1 MKVEKTMIDKNIRF
15 EKQGDLYKL
24 FYNSGIKEY
33 DMGISFMTEHNIE
46 DYPITMHGVV
56 NSGNCHLNPCKNVV
70 IRLLNPPEKT
80 KSIEIARDAGIEFVG
95 DFILGIESSLKIETN
110 KATTFSFKDNP
121 NREKF
126 VSFKELEISR
136 NEHAGFYFSK
146 FDIERKIDSSLLNSM
161 PKKTSEIKD
170 NKDIL
175 FSLRDDIQ
183 RLNLKDN
190 SFSGDSR
197 GQITCDS
204 LYASLN
210 AISLRED
217 GSSDEPAFLTLS
229 ADAVHVTN
237 ANFNLDRELKIVNR
251 GTKSLGRSKISI
263 NDTQIE
269 KPDYIDRDA
278 GILEVDCDHLEI
290 NTNTPLLIS
299 GENRVECLG
308 GKVFIDTTGD
318 NLHDPLRL
326 DNTKLF
332 IPENGEAIIRR
343 IEGKDSSLTLAQS
356 EDNKYFIKRAY
367 LANSEAKNISGDIY
381 LYAENSKINGMTFE
395 DNSGVVLTTN
405 APHDKGISN
414 FVVEN
419 ILFKK
424 DSSLEVKD
432 TKGKGT
438 SIKLS
443 NIIVEG
449 EAGLASKI
457 DYTMESSILAKGTT
471 YLASG
476 DEELKIL
483 NSIFQGK
490 NTISGVASIANSKI
504 ENSVISASNVK
515 IEDAELVDVT
525 NYKAHIQREAN
536 IQHEAKNISVIT
548 NEVEKL

>member
-1 MKVEKTMIDKNIRF
+1 MINKNIRF

-24 FYNSGIKEY
+24 FYNSGVKGY
-33 DMGISFMTEHNIE
+33 DMGISFMTEYDIE
-46 DYPITMHGVV
+46 DYPITMPGVV

-70 IRLLNPPEKT
+70 IKLLNPPEKT

-126 VSFKELEISR
+126 VRFKELEISR
-136 NEHAGFYFSK
+136 NEHAGFWFSK

-161 PKKTSEIKD
+161 PKKTSEIKN
-170 NKDIL
+170 NKNIL
-175 FSLRDDIQ
+175 FSLHEDIQ
-183 RLNLKDN
+183 RLNLVDN
-190 SFSGDSR
+190 SFAEDVR

-204 LYASLN
+204 LYLSLD
-210 AISLRED
+210 ATSVTEDSLD
-217 GSSDEPAFLTLS
+217 DDPSSLFLS
-229 ADAVHVTN
+229 ADAVHAINV
-237 ANFNLDRELKIVNR
+237 NFTLAGNLEIVNR
-251 GTKSLGRSKISI
+251 GTKRPGRSEISI
-263 NDTQIE
+263 SHTQIE
-269 KPDYIDRDA
+269 KSEYIGRE
-278 GILEVDCDHLEI
+278 GTGVLEIDCDHLEI

-326 DNTKLF
+326 DNAKVF

-367 LANSEAKNISGDIY
+367 LVNSEAKNISGDIY

-395 DNSGVVLTTN
+395 ENSGVVLTTN
-405 APHDKGISN
+405 APHDNGITN
-414 FVVEN
+414 FIVEN
-419 ILFKK
+419 ILLKK
-424 DSSLEVKD
+424 DSSLEARDNQGKD
-432 TKGKGT
+432 T

-457 DYTMESSILAKGTT
+457 DYSMESSILAKGTT

-490 NTISGVASIANSKI
+490 NIISGVTSIANSKI
-504 ENSVISASNVK
+504 ENSVISASNAK
-515 IEDAELVDVT
+515 IENAELIDVT
-525 NYKAHIQREAN
+525 DYKAYIQ
-536 IQHEAKNISVIT
+536 QKAKDISSITNESVIT
-548 NEVEKL
+548 NEIEEL

>member
-161 PKKTSEIKD
+161 PKKTSEIKN
-170 NKDIL
+170 NKNIL
-175 FSLRDDIQ
+175 FSLREDIQ

-318 NLHDPLRL
+318 NLHDPLCL

-332 IPENGEAIIRR
+332 IPENGKAIIRR

-356 EDNKYFIKRAY
+356 EDNRYSIKRAY
-367 LANSEAKNISGDIY
+367 LVNSEAKNISGDIY

-395 DNSGVVLTTN
+395 ENSGVVLTTN
-405 APHDKGISN
+405 APHDKGITN
-414 FVVEN
+414 FIVEN
-419 ILFKK
+419 ILLKK
-424 DSSLEVKD
+424 DSSLEARDNQGKD
-432 TKGKGT
+432 A
-438 SIKLS
+438 SIKLG
-443 NIIVEG
+443 NIVVEG
-449 EAGLASKI
+449 EATLASNS
-457 DYTMESSILAKGTT
+457 DYIMESSILGKGTT
-471 YLASG
+471 SLTSG
-476 DEELKIL
+476 SEELKIL
-483 NSIFQGK
+483 NSILQGN
-490 NTISGVASIANSKI
+490 NTIGKVTSITNSKI
-504 ENSVISASNVK
+504 ENSIIIAANAK
-515 IEDAELVDVT
+515 IEDTELVNVA
-525 NYKAHIQREAN
+525 NYKAYIQPKVED
-536 IQHEAKNISVIT
+536 ISIIT
-548 NEVEKL
+548 NEIEKL

>member
-1 MKVEKTMIDKNIRF
+1 MIDENIRF

-24 FYNSGIKEY
+24 FYDNGSKEY

-46 DYPITMHGVV
+46 DYPITILEEINGRDCYL
-56 NSGNCHLNPCKNVV
+56 SPCKNVV
-70 IRLLNPPEKT
+70 IKLLNPPEKT
-80 KSIEIARDAGIEFVG
+80 EKIEIARDAGIEFSG
-95 DFILGIESSLKIETN
+95 DFILGIEKSLKIETN
-110 KATTFSFKDNP
+110 KGTAFSFKDNP
-121 NREKF
+121 DREKF
-126 VSFKELEISR
+126 VRFKELEISG
-136 NEHAGFYFSK
+136 NENSIFYFFKSNIK
-146 FDIERKIDSSLLNSM
+146 RNIDSPFFKSV
-161 PKKTSEIKD
+161 PKKASEIK
-170 NKDIL
+170 NNQDIF

-183 RLNLKDN
+183 VVDLKDN
-190 SFSGDSR
+190 IFHSEDNG
-197 GQITCDS
+197 GEIICDS
-204 LYASLN
+204 LYVSLN
-210 AISLRED
+210 AITARED
-217 GSSDEPAFLTLS
+217 GSSDDSVSLLLS
-229 ADAVHVTN
+229 ADAVYAKNV
-237 ANFNLDRELKIVNR
+237 NFSLVGALEIVNR
-251 GTKSLGRSKISI
+251 GTKSGKGCKISI
-263 NDTQIE
+263 SDTQIE
-269 KPDYIDRDA
+269 IPDYLEREDA
-278 GILEVDCDHLEI
+278 AILEADCKYLEI
-290 NTNTPLLIS
+290 DTSAKLLIS
-299 GENRVECLG
+299 GENRIECLG

-326 DNTKLF
+326 DNTKVF

-432 TKGKGT
+432 TKGKDT

-449 EAGLASKI
+449 EAALASKI
-457 DYTMESSILAKGTT
+457 DYTMESSILAKGDT
-471 YLASG
+471 YLASSS
-476 DEELKIL
+476 EELKIL

-504 ENSVISASNVK
+504 ENSVISASNAK
-515 IEDAELVDVT
+515 IEDAELVYVT
-525 NYKAHIQREAN
+525 DYKAYIQRQAD
-536 IQHEAKNISVIT
+536 IQHEVKDISVVI
-548 NEVEKL
+548 NEIEKL

>member
-1 MKVEKTMIDKNIRF
+1 MIDKNIRF

-24 FYNSGIKEY
+24 FYNSGVKEY

-46 DYPITMHGVV
+46 DYPITMPGVV

-70 IRLLNPPEKT
+70 IKLLNPPEKT
-80 KSIEIARDAGIEFVG
+80 EKIEIARDAGIEFAG
-95 DFILGIESSLKIETN
+95 DFVLGIEKSLKIETN

-126 VSFKELEISR
+126 VCFKELEILR
-136 NEHAGFYFSK
+136 NENSTFYFSK
-146 FDIERKIDSSLLNSM
+146 SNVERKIDLSFLNSIS
-161 PKKTSEIKD
+161 KKVNEIKD

-278 GILEVDCDHLEI
+278 GILEVDFDHLEI

-326 DNTKLF
+326 DNTKVF

-381 LYAENSKINGMTFE
+381 LYAENIKINGMTFE

-419 ILFKK
+419 ILLKK
-424 DSSLEVKD
+424 NSSLEAKD
-432 TKGKGT
+432 HKGKDAN
-438 SIKLS
+438 IKLS

-457 DYTMESSILAKGTT
+457 DYSMESSILEKGTT

-476 DEELKIL
+476 NEELKIL

-490 NTISGVASIANSKI
+490 NTISGVTSIANSKI
-504 ENSVISASNVK
+504 ENSVISADNAK
-515 IEDAELVDVT
+515 IEDAELIDVT
-525 NYKAHIQREAN
+525 DYKAYLQRQAN
-536 IQHEAKNISVIT
+536 IQHEVKDISVVT
-548 NEVEKL
+548 NEIEKL

>member
-1 MKVEKTMIDKNIRF
+1 MIDENIRF
-15 EKQGDLYKL
+15 EKQGNLHKL
-24 FYNSGIKEY
+24 FYNNGSKEY
-33 DMGISFMTEHNIE
+33 DMDISFMTEHNIE
-46 DYPITMHGVV
+46 DYPITILEEINGRDCYL
-56 NSGNCHLNPCKNVV
+56 SPCKNVV
-70 IRLLNPPEKT
+70 IKLLNPPEKT
-80 KSIEIARDAGIEFVG
+80 KSIEIARDAGIEFSG

-126 VSFKELEISR
+126 VSFKELKISR
-136 NEHAGFYFSK
+136 NENSTFYFSK
-146 FDIERKIDSSLLNSM
+146 SNVERKIDLSFLNSM
-161 PKKTSEIKD
+161 SKKVNEIKD

-217 GSSDEPAFLTLS
+217 GSSEDPAFLTLS
-229 ADAVHVTN
+229 ANVVDITN

-251 GTKSLGRSKISI
+251 GTKSLGRSQISI

-269 KPDYIDRDA
+269 KPDYVDRDV
-278 GILEVDCDHLEI
+278 GVLEVDCDHLQI
-290 NTNTPLLIS
+290 DTGKPLIIS

-326 DNTKLF
+326 DNTKVF
-332 IPENGEAIIRR
+332 IPENGEAVIRR

-381 LYAENSKINGMTFE
+381 LYAENSKINEMTFE

-405 APHDKGISN
+405 APHDKGMSN
-414 FVVEN
+414 FIVEN

-424 DSSLEVKD
+424 DSSLEAKD
-432 TKGKGT
+432 TKGKDT

-449 EAGLASKI
+449 EAALASKI

-490 NTISGVASIANSKI
+490 NTISGVTSVANSKI
-504 ENSVISASNVK
+504 ENSVISADNAK
-515 IEDAELVDVT
+515 IEDAELVDIT
-525 NYKAHIQREAN
+525 DYKAYIQPKVED
-536 IQHEAKNISVIT
+536 ISIIT
-548 NEVEKL
+548 NEIEKL

>member
-1 MKVEKTMIDKNIRF
+1 MIEKNIRF

-24 FYNSGIKEY
+24 FYNSGVKEY
-33 DMGISFMTEHNIE
+33 DMGISFMTEYDIE
-46 DYPITMHGVV
+46 DYPITMPGVV

-70 IRLLNPPEKT
+70 IKLLNPPEKT
-80 KSIEIARDAGIEFVG
+80 KSIEITRDAGIEFVG
-95 DFILGIESSLKIETN
+95 DFILGIEKSLKIETN

-126 VSFKELEISR
+126 ISFKELEISR

-146 FDIERKIDSSLLNSM
+146 FDIERKIDSSFLKNM
-161 PKKTSEIKD
+161 PKKASEIKN

-251 GTKSLGRSKISI
+251 GTKSLGRSKILI

-278 GILEVDCDHLEI
+278 GIFEVDCDHLEI

-343 IEGKDSSLTLAQS
+343 IEGKDGSLTLAQS
-356 EDNKYFIKRAY
+356 EDNRYSIKRAY
-367 LANSEAKNISGDIY
+367 LVNSEAKNISGDIY

-395 DNSGVVLTTN
+395 ENSGVVLTTN
-405 APHDKGISN
+405 APHDKGITN
-414 FVVEN
+414 FIVEN
-419 ILFKK
+419 ILLKK
-424 DSSLEVKD
+424 DSSLEARDNQGKD
-432 TKGKGT
+432 A
-438 SIKLS
+438 SIKLG
-443 NIIVEG
+443 NIVVEG
-449 EAGLASKI
+449 EATLASNS
-457 DYTMESSILAKGTT
+457 DYIMESSILGKGTT
-471 YLASG
+471 SLTSG
-476 DEELKIL
+476 SEELKIL
-483 NSIFQGK
+483 NSILQGN
-490 NTISGVASIANSKI
+490 NTIGKVTSITNSKI
-504 ENSVISASNVK
+504 ENSIIIAANAK
-515 IEDAELVDVT
+515 IEDTELVNVA
-525 NYKAHIQREAN
+525 NYKAYIQPKVED
-536 IQHEAKNISVIT
+536 ISIIT
-548 NEVEKL
+548 NEIEKL

>member
-1 MKVEKTMIDKNIRF
+1 MIEKNIRF

-24 FYNSGIKEY
+24 FYNSGVKEY

-46 DYPITMHGVV
+46 DYPITMPGVV

-70 IRLLNPPEKT
+70 IKLINPPEKT
-80 KSIEIARDAGIEFVG
+80 EKIEIARDAGIEFSG
-95 DFILGIESSLKIETN
+95 DFILGIEKSLKIETN

-126 VSFKELEISR
+126 VRFKELEIWR
-136 NEHAGFYFSK
+136 NENSTFYFSK
-146 FDIERKIDSSLLNSM
+146 SNVERKIDSSLLNSM
-161 PKKTSEIKD
+161 SKKASEIKD

-278 GILEVDCDHLEI
+278 GILEIDCDHLEI

-332 IPENGEAIIRR
+332 IPENGEAVIRR

-356 EDNKYFIKRAY
+356 EDNRYSIKRAY
-367 LANSEAKNISGDIY
+367 LVNSEAKNISGDNIC

-395 DNSGVVLTTN
+395 ENSGVVLTTN
-405 APHDKGISN
+405 APHDKGITN
-414 FVVEN
+414 FIVEN
-419 ILFKK
+419 ILLKK
-424 DSSLEVKD
+424 DSSLEARDNQGKD
-432 TKGKGT
+432 A
-438 SIKLS
+438 SIKLG
-443 NIIVEG
+443 NIVVEG
-449 EAGLASKI
+449 EATLASNS
-457 DYTMESSILAKGTT
+457 DYIMESSILGKGTT
-471 YLASG
+471 SLTSG
-476 DEELKIL
+476 SEELKIL
-483 NSIFQGK
+483 NSILQGN
-490 NTISGVASIANSKI
+490 NTIGKVTSITNSKI
-504 ENSVISASNVK
+504 ENSIIIAANAK
-515 IEDAELVDVT
+515 IEDTELVNVA
-525 NYKAHIQREAN
+525 NYKAYIQPKVED
-536 IQHEAKNISVIT
+536 ISIIT
-548 NEVEKL
+548 NEIEKL

>member
-1 MKVEKTMIDKNIRF
+1 MIDENIRF

-24 FYNSGIKEY
+24 FYDNGSKEY
-33 DMGISFMTEHNIE
+33 DMGISFMTNHNIE
-46 DYPITMHGVV
+46 DYPITILEEINGRDCYL
-56 NSGNCHLNPCKNVV
+56 SPCKNVV
-70 IRLLNPPEKT
+70 IKLLNPPEKT
-80 KSIEIARDAGIEFVG
+80 KSIEIARDAGIEFSG
-95 DFILGIESSLKIETN
+95 DFILGIEKSLKIETN
-110 KATTFSFKDNP
+110 KGTAFSFKDNP
-121 NREKF
+121 DREKF
-126 VSFKELEISR
+126 VRFKELEISG
-136 NEHAGFYFSK
+136 NENSIFYFSK
-146 FDIERKIDSSLLNSM
+146 SNIKRNIDSPFFKSV
-161 PKKTSEIKD
+161 PKKASEIK
-170 NKDIL
+170 NNQDIF

-183 RLNLKDN
+183 VVDLKDN
-190 SFSGDSR
+190 IFHSEDNG
-197 GQITCDS
+197 GEIICDS
-204 LYASLN
+204 LYVSLN
-210 AISLRED
+210 AITARED
-217 GSSDEPAFLTLS
+217 GSSDDSVSLLLS
-229 ADAVHVTN
+229 ADAVYARNV
-237 ANFNLDRELKIVNR
+237 NFGLVGALEIVNR
-251 GTKSLGRSKISI
+251 GTKSGEGCKISI
-263 NDTQIE
+263 SDTQIE
-269 KPDYIDRDA
+269 RPDYLEREDA
-278 GILEVDCDHLEI
+278 AILEIDCDHLEI

-326 DNTKLF
+326 NNTKVF

-414 FVVEN
+414 FVVGN

-432 TKGKGT
+432 TKGKDT

-457 DYTMESSILAKGTT
+457 DYSMESSILAKGTT

-490 NTISGVASIANSKI
+490 NTISRVTSIANSKI
-504 ENSVISASNVK
+504 ENSVISASNTK

-525 NYKAHIQREAN
+525 DYKAYLQRQAN
-536 IQHEAKNISVIT
+536 IQHEAKNISIIT
-548 NEVEKL
+548 NEIEKL

>member
-1 MKVEKTMIDKNIRF
+1 MIEKNIRF

-24 FYNSGIKEY
+24 FYNTGIKEC

-46 DYPITMHGVV
+46 DYPITMPGVV

-70 IRLLNPPEKT
+70 IKLLNPPEKT
-80 KSIEIARDAGIEFVG
+80 KSIEIVRDAGIEFSG
-95 DFILGIESSLKIETN
+95 DFILGIEKSLKIETN
-110 KATTFSFKDNP
+110 KGTAFSFKDNP
-121 NREKF
+121 DREKF
-126 VSFKELEISR
+126 VRFKELEISG
-136 NEHAGFYFSK
+136 NENSIFYFSK
-146 FDIERKIDSSLLNSM
+146 SNIKRNIDSPFLKSV
-161 PKKTSEIKD
+161 PKKASEIK
-170 NKDIL
+170 NNQDIF

-183 RLNLKDN
+183 VVDLKDN
-190 SFSGDSR
+190 IFHSEDNG
-197 GQITCDS
+197 GEIICDS
-204 LYASLN
+204 LYVSLN
-210 AISLRED
+210 AITARED
-217 GSSDEPAFLTLS
+217 GSSDDSVSLLLS
-229 ADAVHVTN
+229 ADAVYARNV
-237 ANFNLDRELKIVNR
+237 NFSLVGALEIVNR
-251 GTKSLGRSKISI
+251 GTKSGEGCKISI
-263 NDTQIE
+263 SDTQIE
-269 KPDYIDRDA
+269 RPDYLEREDA
-278 GILEVDCDHLEI
+278 AILEADCKYLQID
-290 NTNTPLLIS
+290 TSAKLLIS
-299 GENRVECLG
+299 GENRIECLG
-308 GKVFIDTTGD
+308 GKVVIDNTGD
-318 NLHDPLRL
+318 NLHDDLHL

-356 EDNKYFIKRAY
+356 EDNRYSIKRAY
-367 LANSEAKNISGDIY
+367 LVNSEAKNISGDIY

-414 FVVEN
+414 FIVEN

-424 DSSLEVKD
+424 DSSLEAKD

-471 YLASG
+471 SLASG

-490 NTISGVASIANSKI
+490 NTISGVISITNSKI
-504 ENSVISASNVK
+504 EDSILAAVNNAK
-515 IEDAELVDVT
+515 IEDTELVDVT
-525 NYKAHIQREAN
+525 DYKAYIQPKVED
-536 IQHEAKNISVIT
+536 ISIIT
-548 NEVEKL
+548 NEIEKL

>member
-1 MKVEKTMIDKNIRF
+1 MIDENIRF

-24 FYNSGIKEY
+24 FYDNGSKEY

-46 DYPITMHGVV
+46 DYPITILEEINGRDCYL
-56 NSGNCHLNPCKNVV
+56 SPCKNVV
-70 IRLLNPPEKT
+70 IKLLNPPEKT
-80 KSIEIARDAGIEFVG
+80 KSIEIARDAGIEFSG
-95 DFILGIESSLKIETN
+95 DFILGIEKSLKIETN

-126 VSFKELEISR
+126 VRFKELEIWR
-136 NEHAGFYFSK
+136 NENSTFYFSK
-146 FDIERKIDSSLLNSM
+146 SNVERKIDSSLLNSM
-161 PKKTSEIKD
+161 SKKASEIKD

-210 AISLRED
+210 AVSLRED

-237 ANFNLDRELKIVNR
+237 ANFNLDRELKIINR
-251 GTKSLGRSKISI
+251 GTKSLGRSQISI

-278 GILEVDCDHLEI
+278 GVLEVDCDHLQI
-290 NTNTPLLIS
+290 DTGKPLIIS
-299 GENRVECLG
+299 GENRVECLCG
-308 GKVFIDTTGD
+308 RVVIDTTGD
-318 NLHDPLRL
+318 NLHDDLHL

-343 IEGKDSSLTLAQS
+343 IEGKDGSLALAQS
-356 EDNKYFIKRAY
+356 EDNRYYIKRAY
-367 LANSEAKNISGDIY
+367 LVNSEAKNISGDIY

-414 FVVEN
+414 FIVEN
-419 ILFKK
+419 ILLKK
-424 DSSLEVKD
+424 DSFLEARDNQGKD
-432 TKGKGT
+432 A
-438 SIKLS
+438 SIKLG
-443 NIIVEG
+443 NIVVEG
-449 EAGLASKI
+449 EATLASNS
-457 DYTMESSILAKGTT
+457 DYIMESSILGKGTT
-471 YLASG
+471 SLTSG
-476 DEELKIL
+476 SEELKIL

-504 ENSVISASNVK
+504 ENSVISASNAK
-515 IEDAELVDVT
+515 IEDAELVNVA
-525 NYKAHIQREAN
+525 NYKAYIQPKVED
-536 IQHEAKNISVIT
+536 ISIIT
-548 NEVEKL
+548 NEIEKL

>member
-1 MKVEKTMIDKNIRF
+1 MIDENIRF

-24 FYNSGIKEY
+24 FYDNGSKEY

-46 DYPITMHGVV
+46 DYPITILEEINGRDCYL
-56 NSGNCHLNPCKNVV
+56 SPCKNVV
-70 IRLLNPPEKT
+70 IKLLNPPEKT
-80 KSIEIARDAGIEFVG
+80 EKIEIARDAGIEFVG
-95 DFILGIESSLKIETN
+95 DFVLGIEKSLRIETN

-126 VSFKELEISR
+126 VRFKELEIWR
-136 NEHAGFYFSK
+136 NENSTFYFSK
-146 FDIERKIDSSLLNSM
+146 SNVERKIDSSLLNSM
-161 PKKTSEIKD
+161 SKKASEIKD

-229 ADAVHVTN
+229 ADAVYLTN

-251 GTKSLGRSKISI
+251 GTKSLGRSQISI

-278 GILEVDCDHLEI
+278 GVLEVDCDHLQI
-290 NTNTPLLIS
+290 DTSKPLIIS

-308 GKVFIDTTGD
+308 GKVAIDTTGD

-326 DNTKLF
+326 DNAKLF
-332 IPENGEAIIRR
+332 IPENAEAVIRR

-367 LANSEAKNISGDIY
+367 LVNSEAKNISGDIY

-424 DSSLEVKD
+424 DSSLEARDNQGKD
-432 TKGKGT
+432 A
-438 SIKLS
+438 SIKLG
-443 NIIVEG
+443 NIVVEG
-449 EAGLASKI
+449 EATLASNS
-457 DYTMESSILAKGTT
+457 DYIMESSILGKGTT
-471 YLASG
+471 SLTSG
-476 DEELKIL
+476 SEELKIL
-483 NSIFQGK
+483 NSILQGN
-490 NTISGVASIANSKI
+490 NTIGKVTSITNSKI
-504 ENSVISASNVK
+504 ENSIIIAANAK
-515 IEDAELVDVT
+515 IEDTELVNVA
-525 NYKAHIQREAN
+525 NYKAHIQPRVED
-536 IQHEAKNISVIT
+536 ISVIT
-548 NEVEKL
+548 NEIEKL

>member
-1 MKVEKTMIDKNIRF
+1 MIDENIRF

-24 FYNSGIKEY
+24 FYDNGSKEY
-33 DMGISFMTEHNIE
+33 DMGISFMTNYNIE
-46 DYPITMHGVV
+46 DYPITILEEINGRDCYL
-56 NSGNCHLNPCKNVV
+56 SPCKNVV
-70 IRLLNPPEKT
+70 IKLLNPPEKT
-80 KSIEIARDAGIEFVG
+80 KSIEIARDADIEFSGNFV
-95 DFILGIESSLKIETN
+95 LGIEKSLRIETN
-110 KATTFSFKDNP
+110 KGAVFSFNSSS
-121 NREKF
+121 NREEF
-126 VSFKELEISR
+126 VRFKELEIWR
-136 NEHAGFYFSK
+136 NENSTFYFSK
-146 FDIERKIDSSLLNSM
+146 SNVESKIDSSLLNSM
-161 PKKTSEIKD
+161 PKKASEIKE
-170 NKDIL
+170 NKDML
-175 FSLRDDIQ
+175 FSLRNDIQ

-217 GSSDEPAFLTLS
+217 GSSDDPAFLTLS
-229 ADAVHVTN
+229 ADAVYVTN

-251 GTKSLGRSKISI
+251 GTKSLGRSQISI

-269 KPDYIDRDA
+269 KSDYVDRDV
-278 GILEVDCDHLEI
+278 GILEVDCDHLQI
-290 NTNTPLLIS
+290 DTSKPLIIS

-326 DNTKLF
+326 DNTKVF

-424 DSSLEVKD
+424 DSSLEAKD
-432 TKGKGT
+432 TKGKDT

-457 DYTMESSILAKGTT
+457 DYSMESSILEKGTT

-476 DEELKIL
+476 NEELKIL

-490 NTISGVASIANSKI
+490 NTISGVISIANSKI
-504 ENSVISASNVK
+504 ENSVISADNAK
-515 IEDAELVDVT
+515 IEDAELVDIID
-525 NYKAHIQREAN
+525 YKAHIQPKIED
-536 IQHEAKNISVIT
+536 ISVIT
-548 NEVEKL
+548 NEIEKL